1 MSKGWLYFLI
11 LLNAACCAFN
21 VLEFTKTHSV
31 ISFGLAAMC
40 GYFLWTYLNRL
51 GSEDADA

>member
-1 MSKGWLYFLI
+1 MSRGWLYFLVV
-11 LLNAACCAFN
+11 LNAACCAFN
-21 VLEFTKTHSV
+21 ILEFSKTHSV

-40 GYFLWTYLNRL
+40 GYFLWTYLKRL